1 MSDPRVCLFVGTH
14 PLPGQTFVNR
24 HIEHMFGGNTC
35 VISTDAASGEN
46 PYGKAIHD
54 LSASRD
60 RGLAALLAL
69 PERLRN
75 QARFGTSHVPFGRG
89 KEALRRFIREQR
101 VDIVLCEF
109 GSRIAKIA
117 PLATE
122 MDLPCYAYFRGR
134 DATEELRKPRRLR
147 GYRNLL
153 PLLDGIF
160 AVSEF
165 LLRELAAAGLT
176 HPNAHVVP
184 SGVDIRRFRP
194 GDKTPRSCVMVG
206 RMVEKKSPLTTL
218 RAFADATQGMPDAHL
233 QVIGDGPLLAPTKA
247 LAAELGVTDRVTF
260 EGALP
265 HDLVREALA
274 RSEVFLQHSVV
285 GPSGDAEGLPT
296 AIQEAL
302 ACGCIVVST
311 RHAGIPEAVDHG
323 VNGWLSEEH
332 DLAGFTDQL
341 HRALSG
347 DQSEMTRAARATAE
361 ARFDNDVLLRRVE
374 TELRRAVTAHR
385 SGTGSGRNAMPPQ
398 T

>member
-35 VISTDAASGEN
+35 VISTDAGSGEN
-46 PYGKAIHD
+46 PYDKAIHD
-54 LSASRD
+54 LAASRD
-60 RGLAALLAL
+60 RGMAALLAL

-89 KEALRRFIREQR
+89 KDALRHFLTEQH
-101 VDIVLCEF
+101 VDVILCEF

-117 PLATE
+117 PLAAE
-122 MDLPCYAYFRGR
+122 MGLPCYAYFRGR

-160 AVSEF
+160 AVSDF

-184 SGVDIRRFRP
+184 SGVDVRRFRP
-194 GDKTPRSCVMVG
+194 GEKRPRSCVMVG

-218 RAFADATQGMPDAHL
+218 RAFADAARTVPDAHL
-233 QVIGDGPLLAPTKA
+233 RVIGDGPLLAPAKA
-247 LAAELGVTDRVTF
+247 LATDAGLSDKVTF

-265 HDLVREALA
+265 HDRVRDALGT
-274 RSEVFLQHSVV
+274 SEVFLQHSVV

-332 DLAGFTDQL
+332 DLAGFTELL
-341 HRALSG
+341 HRALTG
-347 DQSEMTRAARATAE
+347 DQSEMIRAARATAE

-374 TELRRAVTAHR
+374 AELRRAVTEHR
-385 SGTGSGRNAMPPQ
+385 VRKRGGIASPPQ